1 MLKMSQFWKD
11 SVTKVSLHL
20 AIYSSLDE
28 SEHTGKAQ
36 SLSQRKK
43 KEKEKKHNRDNNHLF
58 PLDLQAQK
66 KKNEKNSLT
75 IFL

>member
-1 MLKMSQFWKD
+1 MSQNI
-11 SVTKVSLHL
+11 L
-20 AIYSSLDE
+20 AKL
-28 SEHTGKAQ
+28 KAYP
-36 SLSQRKK
+36 REK
-43 KEKEKKHNRDNNHLF
+43 KEKEKKHSRDNNHLF